1 MFFLQQNW
9 KTRGWNRF
17 YLVAGVKGGGGPNNV
32 YTCNYKN
39 NKIKFFLKTYHHP
52 LDVVA
57 LPGAY

>member
-1 MFFLQQNW
+1 
-9 KTRGWNRF
+9 
-17 YLVAGVKGGGGPNNV
+17 VAGVKGGGGPNNV